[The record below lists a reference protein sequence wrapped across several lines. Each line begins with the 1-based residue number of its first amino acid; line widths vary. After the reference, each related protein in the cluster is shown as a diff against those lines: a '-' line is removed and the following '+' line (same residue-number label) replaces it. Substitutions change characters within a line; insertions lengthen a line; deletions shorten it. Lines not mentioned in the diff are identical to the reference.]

1 MNTYFSRE
9 LVEQVNSRMTSR
21 RVSSRVISPQV
32 RSYVERKTTQEL
44 SDALSFAWRK
54 NAVSR

>member
-21 RVSSRVISPQV
+21 RVQSSVVSPQV
-32 RSYVERKTTQEL
+32 RSYVERKTTKEL